1 MYSRDLFTFDS
12 FSGVLSASMSDLGL
26 KPGEIPT
33 SFVVPSHEGDEIT
46 FNYYGTIRQDGEILY
61 HAYLSEHLFNNG
73 LTKAKL
79 YND

>member
-1 MYSRDLFTFDS
+1 MYQRDLFTFDT
-12 FSGVLSASMSDLGL
+12 FSNTLCTSMSDLGL

-33 SFVVPSHEGDEIT
+33 SFVVPSHDGEEIT
-46 FNYYGTIRQDGEILY
+46 FHHYGSVSRQGDLLY
-61 HAYLSEHLFNNG
+61 HLYHSDG